1 MSSNETPPPPP
12 PEEITPPQ
20 VVVSRRECGEM
31 RADCVLLWFETSD
44 SLLVNIIS
52 KLYSKEKLIA
62 AIEVS
67 LHIHYSSSTNSSV
80 CVLLAK

>member
-20 VVVSRRECGEM
+20 VVVSRRECGQI
-31 RADCVLLWFETSD
+31 RVYGV
-44 SLLVNIIS
+44 SLLS
-52 KLYSKEKLIA
+52 KWYYNKKPTA

-67 LHIHYSSSTNSSV
+67 LHICYSSFTNFSV
-80 CVLLAK
+80 YVLLAE